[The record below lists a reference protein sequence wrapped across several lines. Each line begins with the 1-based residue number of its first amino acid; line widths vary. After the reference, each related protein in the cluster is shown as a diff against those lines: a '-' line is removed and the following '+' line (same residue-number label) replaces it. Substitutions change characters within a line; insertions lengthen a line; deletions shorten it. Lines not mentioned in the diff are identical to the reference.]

1 MVEHKNDSISSHIEE
16 QNIDVEQNERF
27 YFLTI
32 ILAVCII
39 VLAFFIIVCIYHR
52 LKELSKKKNVSP
64 NSLKCNKKI
73 PVHNNYFAHEQNI
86 DDENIYEDIDDI
98 SINENNLEN
107 EFGIA
112 AVMESDDKMEN
123 PFYCVAKDFEFKCS
137 KDNIT
142 KIAVYQTKSL
152 DSFQSVK
159 YENYN
164 FPEDMADGFGT
175 PVYVLS
181 NSIENPSKYDNKY
194 QHDPIQ
200 NT

>member
-1 MVEHKNDSISSHIEE
+1 MIQQEFSLIEGNTNNMSHIEE
-16 QNIDVEQNERF
+16 QNIDVEQEERF

-32 ILAVCII
+32 ILGVFII
-39 VLAFFIIVCIYHR
+39 VMTFFIIVCIYH
-52 LKELSKKKNVSP
+52 KITKSSKKTNAPSQ
-64 NSLKCNKKI
+64 SLKCKKKI
-73 PVHNNYFAHEQNI
+73 TVHNNYFAHEQNI

-98 SINENNLEN
+98 SVNKNCTN

-123 PFYCVAKDFEFKCS
+123 PSYCVAKDFEFKYS

-159 YENYN
+159 YENYS
-164 FPEDMADGFGT
+164 FPEDVAVGFGAQ

-181 NSIENPSKYDNKY
+181 NSIENSSK
-194 QHDPIQ
+194 
-200 NT
+200 